1 MHMEM
6 CTMDEWVGIVYSIEF
21 AGAKHTQKREICLGP
36 CLASGYLAVSV
47 GLLKQ

>member
-6 CTMDEWVGIVYSIEF
+6 CTMGEPRDLCMYIEF